1 MKLSRGRPRKTCGH
15 GMPCPYQGTHRGK
28 RGFTLPELLVA
39 MSVMAGLAWAVSL
52 IYFSVLGTYNANMW
66 RLRPYDE
73 ATKAVERVAMEVRGA
88 MLVDSET
95 ITPTSF
101 SVVLPE
107 KDASRD
113 NVLTSD
119 GHGGLALSQGDWLK
133 FYLSDATGSLGA
145 TGHCLWMAVQARGT
159 TGFVPKVKIA
169 EDIHPEL
176 NPADPATGY
185 PRPMFTYW
193 PDVYHL
199 WGVEMWITSTSTVHG
214 QPQAQTAHSECFLR
228 NL

>member
-1 MKLSRGRPRKTCGH
+1 MKRWRERSKH
-15 GMPCPYQGTHRGK
+15 
-28 RGFTLPELLVA
+28 GFTLPELLVA

-52 IYFSVLGTYNANMW
+52 VYFSVLGVYNANMW

-73 ATKAVERVAMEVRGA
+73 ATKAVERIAKEVRGA
-88 MLVDSET
+88 MLVDSGT
-95 ITPTSF
+95 ITATSF

-113 NVLTSD
+113 NVLVD
-119 GHGGLALSQGDWLK
+119 AGGGQLALSQGDWVR
-133 FYLSDATGSLGA
+133 FYLSDDSGA
-145 TGHCLWMAVQARGT
+145 LDAAGTCLWMAVRAKGT
-159 TGFVPKVKIA
+159 SDFVPKVKIA

-193 PDVYHL
+193 PDVNHL
-199 WGVEMWITSTSTVHG
+199 WGVEMWITSTSTVRG